1 MEMQRDVRDVMSCS
15 LITVAPDASAARVVQ
30 LLKNYQIGAVPVVA
44 AGARV
49 LGVITEGDLIDL
61 PQLAGKTAAQVM
73 TAPAICVGEGAPV
86 HEALRLI
93 AEHGVGRLPVVD
105 GRGRVVGIVSRRDLL
120 SELLPGDGELR
131 RKIIDRVI
139 DLGGEVFSVRVDD
152 GAVSLCGRVGD
163 VGEIALIERALRLID
178 GVVSVDATFTVH
190 TGEHR
195 ELVRG

>member
-15 LITVAPDASAARVVQ
+15 LITVTPDASAARVVQ

-73 TAPAICVGEGAPV
+73 TAPAICVADRAPV
-86 HEALRLI
+86 YEALRLI
-93 AEHGVGRLPVVD
+93 AEHGIGRLPVVD
-105 GRGRVVGIVSRRDLL
+105 GRGRAVGIVSRRDLL

-131 RKIIDRVI
+131 REIIDRVI
-139 DLGGEVFSVRVDD
+139 DLGGEVFCVRVDD
-152 GAVSLCGRVGD
+152 GAVTLRGRVGD
-163 VGEIALIERALRLID
+163 VGEIALIESALRRIE
-178 GVVSVDATFTVH
+178 GVVGVDATFTVH
-190 TGEHR
+190 TDEHR